1 MSHRKSNRDSAKK
14 KHHPLLEN
22 EVMASHLQALLTSAI
37 FNQQAPYRQLG
48 HLKNTVSGDRSST
61 HQS

>member
-1 MSHRKSNRDSAKK
+1 MSHRKSNRDRAKK

-22 EVMASHLQALLTSAI
+22 EVMASRLQALLTPAI
-37 FNQQAPYRQLG
+37 FNQEAPYRQLE
-48 HLKNTVSGDRSST
+48 HLKNTVLGDCSST